1 MKTKESEESKILNFE
16 RPIMKAKKSFR
27 PMRSLVA
34 TRSMKPKT
42 TVANMVML
50 KSEETEKRD

>member
-1 MKTKESEESKILNFE
+1 MKTKENLESKILNFE
-16 RPIMKAKKSFR
+16 RPILKAKKSLR

-34 TRSMKPKT
+34 TRSFKPKT

-50 KSEETEKRD
+50 KSEEMEKRD